1 MVLSLTAVH
10 QHNTIYTF
18 THWDMF
24 GFKQEQL
31 PSEDNIYMY
40 VAMGRGARRGHGL
53 RGSWERMKM
62 ERIFFAPLYG

>member
-1 MVLSLTAVH
+1 
-10 QHNTIYTF
+10 
-18 THWDMF
+18 MF